1 MFRFFLVRLIPQEK
15 TPYMNKPFKRPCQ
28 KGRLQSATPASASE
42 PSVPR
47 DLLVTIPG
55 VGTNTPSRTLK
66 GEKTPPAAVRGEG
79 EPPAVRIYFREIG
92 QFGRITPEE
101 EIRLAKRIQSGDAA
115 ARQEMILA
123 NLRFAVKIALDYEVI
138 WACRASTCSTSLAA
152 SRPTA
157 SLAMR
162 WACRAAMRPASL
174 DSPVGAE
181 SSTQLGELVSGENAV
196 VPDRELSDKNISGIL
211 RLLIGELPD
220 RETRILTRRFGLDG
234 EEVQTLEDIGH
245 RFGITRERIRQLQN
259 AALAKL
265 RKMLDQLEVDP
276 Q

>member
-1 MFRFFLVRLIPQEK
+1 
-15 TPYMNKPFKRPCQ
+15 
-28 KGRLQSATPASASE
+28 
-42 PSVPR
+42 
-47 DLLVTIPG
+47 
-55 VGTNTPSRTLK
+55 
-66 GEKTPPAAVRGEG
+66 
-79 EPPAVRIYFREIG
+79 
-92 QFGRITPEE
+92 
-101 EIRLAKRIQSGDAA
+101 
-115 ARQEMILA
+115 
-123 NLRFAVKIALDYEVI
+123 
-138 WACRASTCSTSLAA
+138 
-152 SRPTA
+152 
-157 SLAMR
+157 MR